1 MPREIAFHGV
11 YMPSMTLMFFIAAGL
26 AWAFDRLFSGYDLY
40 RFFWHPA
47 LLPMLDGF
55 FRPGLGV
62 GAGVGGRESHAA
74 TQ

>member
-1 MPREIAFHGV
+1 MPCEIAFHGV

-47 LLPMLDGF
+47 LL
-55 FRPGLGV
+55 RH
-62 GAGVGGRESHAA
+62 GAK
-74 TQ
+74 